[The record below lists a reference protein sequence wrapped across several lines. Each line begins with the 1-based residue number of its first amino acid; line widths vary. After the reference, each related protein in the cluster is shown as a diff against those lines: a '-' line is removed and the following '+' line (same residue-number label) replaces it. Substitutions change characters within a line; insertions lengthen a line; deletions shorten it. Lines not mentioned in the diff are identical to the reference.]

1 VGPCLPE
8 PAIVRS
14 RTVAVAAIVLLI
26 ATFAVDALTPQKLVV
41 AILLDVPIV
50 LAALTQSRRLT
61 AWLVSASLAADVGA
75 AYLNAAHDGFHW
87 DPIGVGNRL
96 LSMLSIVLVGYLST
110 AVQERAE
117 RVGRLAAQEARG
129 RRESTLSAAAERI
142 RGSLSHDVVT
152 RAIVREAI
160 AALDGEAAS
169 WYPARLGD
177 EILSARDGSADVEVL
192 DHRPA
197 PEILSLT
204 YRVAE
209 SRTVTVVRALDP
221 VGRFVLDRLRARSAI
236 AIPLAERG
244 ANFGVLIVAA
254 RSEAPDEAIVSTA
267 RAFATIAVNALAQAR
282 LFGELAERNEALS
295 ERQDVIRDLVYAIS
309 HDLRTPLAALSM
321 TLGQA
326 ADGAYGVLP
335 ERYAGV
341 LRDSRVSIDD
351 LMRLAETLLLVARFE
366 SGDRRV
372 EREVVD
378 LGAVVAEV
386 VSELRAMAEARG
398 IAFGLVSA
406 PTRTRGSRGDLKRA
420 ITNLA
425 ANALQ
430 HTPIG
435 GTVEL
440 RVATN
445 ANGAAVTVTDD
456 GFGVDERLRPHV
468 FERFSSG
475 SRSGAG
481 TGLGLYIV
489 RRIAEETGGTIA
501 YAPREPR
508 GSVFTLSVPKASA

>member
-8 PAIVRS
+8 AAIVRS
-14 RTVAVAAIVLLI
+14 RTIAVAAFVLL
-26 ATFAVDALTPQKLVV
+26 AVTFAIDALTPQKLVV

-61 AWLVSASLAADVGA
+61 AWLVFASLGADVLA

-87 DPIGVGNRL
+87 DPTGVGNRL

-110 AVQERAE
+110 EVQERAE
-117 RVGRLAAQEARG
+117 RVGRLAAQEARA
-129 RRESTLSAAAERI
+129 RRESALSAAAERI
-142 RGSLSHDVVT
+142 RGSLSHAVVT

-169 WYPARLGD
+169 WYPAGSGD
-177 EILSARDGSADVEVL
+177 EILCARDGSADVEVL
-192 DHRPA
+192 DYRPA
-197 PEILSLT
+197 PEIISLT
-204 YRVAE
+204 HRVSE

-254 RSEAPDEAIVSTA
+254 RSEAPDEAVVSAA

-326 ADGAYGVLP
+326 AEGAYGVLP
-335 ERYAGV
+335 ERYRGV

-366 SGDRRV
+366 SGERHV
-372 EREVVD
+372 ERDIVD
-378 LGAVVAEV
+378 LDAVAGEV
-386 VSELRAMAEARG
+386 VSELRAMAQARG
-398 IAFGLVSA
+398 ITFDVVAA
-406 PTRTRGSRGDLKRA
+406 PARTRGSRGDLKRA

-430 HTPIG
+430 HTPVG

-440 RVATN
+440 RVATS
-445 ANGAAVTVTDD
+445 GDTAAVTVTDD
-456 GFGVDERLRPHV
+456 GFGVDERLRPRV
-468 FERFSSG
+468 FERFSSD

-489 RRIAEETGGTIA
+489 RRIAEETGGTVT
-501 YAPREPR
+501 YAPRDPR
-508 GSVFTLSVPKASA
+508 GSLFTLSVPKVAG

>member
-1 VGPCLPE
+1 
-8 PAIVRS
+8 VRS
-14 RTVAVAAIVLLI
+14 RSIAAAAFALLAVAFV
-26 ATFAVDALTPQKLVV
+26 VDAVTPQTLVV

-61 AWLVSASLAADVGA
+61 AWLVGA
-75 AYLNAAHDGFHW
+75 ALVADIAAASINAAHDGFRW
-87 DPIGVGNRL
+87 SAIGIGDRL

-117 RVGRLAAQEARG
+117 RLGRLGAQEARA
-129 RRESTLSAAAERI
+129 RREASLAAAAERL
-142 RGSLSHDVVT
+142 RASLSHDVVT

-160 AALDGEAAS
+160 AALDAEAAT
-169 WYPARLGD
+169 WYPARAG
-177 EILSARDGSADVEVL
+177 EEVLSARSASGDVEVL
-192 DHRPA
+192 DYRPA
-197 PEILSLT
+197 PEIVSLT
-204 YRVAE
+204 HRVAE
-209 SRTVTVVRALDP
+209 SGTISVVRTVDP

-244 ANFGVLIVAA
+244 TQFGVLVVAA
-254 RSEAPDEAIVSTA
+254 RSDQPDESTISTA

-295 ERQDVIRDLVYAIS
+295 QRQDVIRDLVYAIS
-309 HDLRTPLAALSM
+309 HDLRTPLAALSL

-335 ERYAGV
+335 ERYASV

-366 SGDRRV
+366 SGARRI
-372 EREVVD
+372 EREPVD
-378 LGAVVAEV
+378 LDAVVAEV
-386 VSELRAMAEARG
+386 ASELRAMAQARG
-398 IAFGLVSA
+398 IAFEVVA
-406 PTRTRGSRGDLKRA
+406 AAARTRGSRGDLKRA

-425 ANALQ
+425 ANALE
-430 HTPIG
+430 HTPPG

-440 RVATN
+440 RVATTGDL
-445 ANGAAVTVTDD
+445 ATVAVTDD
-456 GFGVDERLRPHV
+456 GFGIDERLRGHV

-475 SRSGAG
+475 SPSGGG

-489 RRIAEETGGTIA
+489 RRIAEETGGSA
-501 YAPREPR
+501 RYAPRLPR
-508 GSVFTLSVPKASA
+508 GSVFTLSLPKAPA

>member
-1 VGPCLPE
+1 MGPCLPE
-8 PAIVRS
+8 AAIVRS
-14 RTVAVAAIVLLI
+14 RTVAIAAFVLLA
-26 ATFAVDALTPQKLVV
+26 ATFAIDLVTPQRLIV

-61 AWLVSASLAADVGA
+61 AWLVIASLAADAAA
-75 AYLNAAHDGFHW
+75 AYVNAAHDGFHW

-110 AVQERAE
+110 AVQERAQ
-117 RVGRLAAQEARG
+117 RVGQLAAQEARA
-129 RRESTLSAAAERI
+129 RRESALSAAAERI
-142 RGSLSHDVVT
+142 RASLSHDVVT

-177 EILSARDGSADVEVL
+177 EILSARDGSTDVAVL
-192 DHRPA
+192 DYRPA
-197 PEILSLT
+197 PEIVSLT
-204 YRVAE
+204 HRVSE
-209 SRTVTVVRALDP
+209 SRTVTVVGAADP

-236 AIPLAERG
+236 AIPLAER
-244 ANFGVLIVAA
+244 AQSFGVLIVAL
-254 RSEAPDEAIVSTA
+254 RSEAPDEALVSTA

-351 LMRLAETLLLVARFE
+351 LMRLTETLLLVARFE
-366 SGDRRV
+366 SGERRV
-372 EREVVD
+372 EREPVD
-378 LGAVVAEV
+378 LDAVVGEV
-386 VSELRAMAEARG
+386 VSELRAMAQARA
-398 IAFGLVSA
+398 ITLDVVCA
-406 PTRTRGSRGDLKRA
+406 PARTRGSRGDLKRA

-430 HTPIG
+430 HTPAG

-440 RVATN
+440 RVATTSN
-445 ANGAAVTVTDD
+445 AFRAVRGPVRGRAWGCTSCGGSPKRRAARSHTHRANRA
-456 GFGVDERLRPHV
+456 GR
-468 FERFSSG
+468 S
-475 SRSGAG
+475 SRS
-481 TGLGLYIV
+481 LC
-489 RRIAEETGGTIA
+489 RR
-501 YAPREPR
+501 
-508 GSVFTLSVPKASA
+508 